1 MKIENFTVQMRE
13 AVRNFGINMA
23 NLEGR
28 NTERTPD
35 EWMEMF
41 LRWSEWQT
49 DMHDEYWGSE

>member
-1 MKIENFTVQMRE
+1 MKIEHFVVDLRE
-13 AVRNFGINMA
+13 QVRMFGINLT

-28 NTERTPD
+28 HSERTPE

-49 DMHDEYWGSE
+49 DMHDEYWK